1 MPVPRVGS
9 GRLALAGFAL
19 AGLARGSRADRGV
32 VPSEDALQGGLAVVQ
47 VALADLAALP
57 GWTGC
62 VCLGILALLLT
73 LTALCCFC
81 A

>member
-1 MPVPRVGS
+1 MPVTRVGPV
-9 GRLALAGFAL
+9 RLALAGVAL
-19 AGLARGSRADRGV
+19 VGLARGSRAEGGV
-32 VPSEDALQGGLAVVQ
+32 VFAEDALQGGLAVVQ

-57 GWTGC
+57 GWTGYA
-62 VCLGILALLLT
+62 CLGTLALLLT